1 MFEWNQEYD
10 AHSSQVVLQQT
21 WETFHFYFIFKTIKI
36 ARNNPILFKKNFY
49 HQNYSNFDIFFI
61 KNYIKF
67 LSFLKIFWFSRYLKI
82 LPIITVKFSLQ
93 LRQFLSRSFSTYIIH
108 DQWKSNEQRAKN
120 NEQRVKNNEQR
131 VISNK
136 QRTKNNEQRTESY
149 DQRAKSN
156 K

>member
-1 MFEWNQEYD
+1 M
-10 AHSSQVVLQQT
+10 
-21 WETFHFYFIFKTIKI
+21 
-36 ARNNPILFKKNFY
+36 
-49 HQNYSNFDIFFI
+49 
-61 KNYIKF
+61 
-67 LSFLKIFWFSRYLKI
+67 SFLKIFWFSGYLKI

-136 QRTKNNEQRTESY
+136 QRAKNNEQRTESY